1 MIDNKTIFTAFF
13 HIDNCET
20 NKFPIYNSI
29 VSQLPIIFHTK
40 GGYGMLSE
48 YSNDTIAGM
57 VKSNP
62 ELEALIQSIT
72 TANKKTTSMF
82 VHELRNPLALLK
94 GTIQYIEMK
103 QPEVKNYKYWDQV
116 QELINDMEHIMQDA
130 SLLNNSNQLTKED
143 ANLISLMQT
152 IIASFMPQ
160 AISRNIDLSL
170 TVALGSEEAF
180 LNYHCDSGK
189 LKQVFINMI
198 KNAFEATQPGNYI
211 HIEMALLPSAD
222 ASPSKISIA
231 ISNNG
236 HPIPEEALE
245 SIFQP
250 FVTFKKNGTG
260 VGLALARKVIDL
272 HYGSISVVSDECC
285 TNFTILLPI

>member
-1 MIDNKTIFTAFF
+1 
-13 HIDNCET
+13 
-20 NKFPIYNSI
+20 
-29 VSQLPIIFHTK
+29 
-40 GGYGMLSE
+40 MLSE

-62 ELEALIQSIT
+62 DLEALIQSIT

-116 QELINDMEHIMQDA
+116 QELINDMERIMQDA

-143 ANLISLMQT
+143 TNLISLMEN
-152 IIASFMPQ
+152 ILVSFMPQ
-160 AISRNIDLSL
+160 AISGNIDLTL
-170 TVALGSEEAF
+170 TVVPDSEAAF
-180 LNYHCDSGK
+180 MNYHCDGGK
-189 LKQVFINMI
+189 LKQVFINI
-198 KNAFEATQPGNYI
+198 LKNAFEATQPGNFI
-211 HIEMALLPSAD
+211 HIELTQLPESTS
-222 ASPSKISIA
+222 SPSKLSIA

-272 HYGSISVVSDECC
+272 HYGSITVVSDEAC
-285 TNFTILLPI
+285 TNFTILLPR

>member
-1 MIDNKTIFTAFF
+1 M
-13 HIDNCET
+13 
-20 NKFPIYNSI
+20 
-29 VSQLPIIFHTK
+29 LP
-40 GGYGMLSE
+40 E

-103 QPEVKNYKYWDQV
+103 QPEVKEYKYWDQV
-116 QELINDMEHIMQDA
+116 QELINDMERIMQDA

-152 IIASFMPQ
+152 IISSFMPQ
-160 AISRNIDLSL
+160 AVSREIDLSL
-170 TVALGSEEAF
+170 TVALGSEESF

-198 KNAFEATQPGNYI
+198 KNAFEATQTGDYI
-211 HIEMALLPSAD
+211 HIEMALLPGND
-222 ASPSKISIA
+222 ASPSKLSIT

-272 HYGSISVVSDECC
+272 HYGSISVVSDEGC
-285 TNFTILLPI
+285 TSFTILLPL